1 MYKDLEM
8 DTSTTSQETKALRE
22 KIKKF
27 EEKTPDSEL
36 STTIDL
42 NEEKNADDLSTTI
55 DPNAVT
61 NEDDGQ
67 RTDIGSDQ
75 LSFSAD
81 RTLVMSKET
90 DNDKSCTEVYSTT
103 NDKTQTEVSK
113 SVKTSNEVAVNA
125 EISGNTQTKE

>member
-1 MYKDLEM
+1 MNKDLGT
-8 DTSTTSQETKALRE
+8 DTSATSQETKALRE

-27 EEKTPDSEL
+27 EEKTPDSQL
-36 STTIDL
+36 STTIDP

-55 DPNAVT
+55 DPNAET

-67 RTDIGSDQ
+67 RTDISSDH

-81 RTLVMSKET
+81 KTLLISKET

-103 NDKTQTEVSK
+103 HDES
-113 SVKTSNEVAVNA
+113 
-125 EISGNTQTKE
+125 